1 MYVQCVCMQV
11 YLTYY
16 QHFIKKIVG
25 GGGVSKLKFWKGVH
39 HIDKDIIDQK
49 RILEDDQDPSPFSSQ

>member
-25 GGGVSKLKFWKGVH
+25 GGGGVK
-39 HIDKDIIDQK
+39 IK
-49 RILEDDQDPSPFSSQ
+49 ILEGGTSH